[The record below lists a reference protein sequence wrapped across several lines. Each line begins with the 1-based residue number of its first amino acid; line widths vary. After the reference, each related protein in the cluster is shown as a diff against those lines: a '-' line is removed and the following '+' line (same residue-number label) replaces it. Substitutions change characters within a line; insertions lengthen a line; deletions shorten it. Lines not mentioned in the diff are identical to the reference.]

1 MLLALLRPTVQ
12 AEGPGA
18 PPRGSLSLTLALSI
32 CTELPF
38 RVWLRLVAVR
48 ADWVWL

>member
-1 MLLALLRPTVQ
+1 MLLVLLTPTVQ
-12 AEGPGA
+12 TEGPE
-18 PPRGSLSLTLALSI
+18 SKSLTLALSI

-38 RVWLRLVAVR
+38 GVWLRLVAVR